1 MNFATEINDMKCLLR
16 MCAIILSKVKELLSV
31 RTVHAYGGLML
42 LAAGI
47 AMFDWRVAL
56 VAAGGILFYLGI
68 RRIK

>member
-1 MNFATEINDMKCLLR
+1 MIAIKHL
-16 MCAIILSKVKELLSV
+16 CAIIATKVKELLSV
-31 RTVHAYGGLML
+31 RTVHAYGGLIL

-56 VAAGGILFYLGI
+56 VAVGGILFYLGI